1 MDLKSLINHK
11 PRGKKGEGRTVKFVP
26 VNLPVDVVEDLKL
39 YRDIYTGFLPEKIS
53 FESMFRRW
61 FGMVAEYDPEIQKA
75 FNEAKKSRR
84 EFAERMAAGLN
95 ITVEQLKENEAAYD
109 PTAPENKP
117 WLLQYFFEKDG
128 EKLEAIP
135 GDKAPFFAKVD
146 GRNVGMKEMFANDWI
161 LQNEIGCEL
170 DFDQAQKICFLIRK
184 HKAEKN

>member
-39 YRDIYTGFLPEKIS
+39 YRDIYTGFLLEKIS

-61 FGMVAEYDPEIQKA
+61 FGMVAEYDPEIQRA
-75 FNEAKKSRR
+75 FDEAKKSRR
-84 EFAERMAAGLN
+84 EFAERMAASLN

-109 PTAPENKP
+109 PTAPETKP

-128 EKLEAIP
+128 EELEAIP

-146 GRNVGMKEMFANDWI
+146 GHNVGMAKMLADGWN

-170 DFDQAQKICFLIRK
+170 DMDQAWRINKLIK
-184 HKAEKN
+184 EHQGEKD